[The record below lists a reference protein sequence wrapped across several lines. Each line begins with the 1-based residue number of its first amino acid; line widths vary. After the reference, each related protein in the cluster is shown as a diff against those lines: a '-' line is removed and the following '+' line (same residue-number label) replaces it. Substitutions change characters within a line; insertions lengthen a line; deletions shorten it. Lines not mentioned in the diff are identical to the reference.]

1 MPNSIVRCTMWRE
14 RIILDKNLLRLQY
27 FFASNPTQK
36 FTHAQIRKLIKLSK
50 ITATKWINRLID
62 FGFIKYERVGR
73 TYLFYTNSEDAVVR
87 QAKIFFNVV
96 LLYSDAKEFAEK
108 FECEIY
114 LFGSASRGE
123 NTEKSDIDILI
134 IGDKV
139 PQAAAMAE
147 FAALEKELERKITF
161 QIFTKLEW
169 AKASRKDKPFYERVE
184 KDKIRIA

>member
-1 MPNSIVRCTMWRE
+1 MWRE
-14 RIILDKNLLRLQY
+14 RLIMDKNLLRLQY

-50 ITATKWINRLID
+50 ITATKWINRLIE

-73 TYLFYTNSEDAVVR
+73 TYLFYTNLEDAVVR
-87 QAKIFFNVV
+87 QAKIFFNVE
-96 LLYSDAKEFAEK
+96 LLYDAAKELAK
-108 FECEIY
+108 RFECEIY

-123 NTEKSDIDILI
+123 DIEKSDIDILI

-139 PQAAAMAE
+139 PQSAAMLE
-147 FAALEKELERKITF
+147 FAKVEKELERKIAF

-169 AKASRKDKPFYERVE
+169 AQASRKDKPFYERVE
-184 KDKIRIA
+184 KDMIKLA